1 MKMNNESLS
10 GCLVVLEGVN
20 GSGKTTIINKLMQL
34 LAHAEIEVALYKFP
48 FREGF
53 RGQEIDDYLKQK
65 SSKKS
70 KYDVLDMFADNRKA
84 MVGFMLAD
92 LRHGKVVICDRYVF
106 SAIAY
111 QIPMHVKDSRIVKN
125 YCNVMGYFD
134 KDMPVPDLIYLID
147 GDHLKKRNYSI
158 VERFHSTGDKA
169 QQMHR
174 MLDRVITNYTSNF
187 KILKNK
193 TDHADEMAKAIFS
206 DIPNS
211 HLLFFITQ
219 GKKIMDAQVSM

>member
-1 MKMNNESLS
+1 M
-10 GCLVVLEGVN
+10 VLEGVN

-34 LAHAEIEVALYKFP
+34 LASAEIEVALYKFP

-53 RGQEIDDYLKQK
+53 RGQEIDDYLKQT

-70 KYDVLDMFADNRKA
+70 KYDILNMFADNRKA
-84 MVGFMLAD
+84 MIEFMLSD
-92 LRHGKVVICDRYVF
+92 LRHGKVVLCDRYVF

-111 QIPMHVKDSRIVKN
+111 QIPMHVKDSRVVRN

-134 KDMPVPDLIYLID
+134 KEMPIPDLIYLID
-147 GDHLKKRNYSI
+147 GDHLKKRNDSI

-169 QQMHR
+169 QQIHR
-174 MLDRVITNYTSNF
+174 MLERVITNYTRKF
-187 KILKNK
+187 QILKNK
-193 TDHADEMAKAIFS
+193 TDQAHELAQTIFS

-219 GKKIMDAQVSM
+219 GKKFVEPQV